1 MELAA
6 GGDLD
11 IMIKARQKP
20 FEEQEILNF
29 FCQILS
35 AVEYLHMRNIL
46 HRDIKPQNVFVD
58 GKGTTMKLGD
68 LGIAK

>member
-1 MELAA
+1 MELGA

-11 IMIKARQKP
+11 IMIKAREQH
-20 FEEQEILNF
+20 FEEQDILHY

-35 AVEYLHMRNIL
+35 AVEYLHIRNIL

-58 GKGTTMKLGD
+58 
-68 LGIAK
+68 AK